1 MHAQLAMTVL
11 IATGLTAG
19 LAISRT
25 RAIMMQAKIKTV
37 RIRTGQHR
45 RAD

>member
-1 MHAQLAMTVL
+1 MPSHLALTVL
-11 IATGLTAG
+11 TATGLTAG
-19 LAISRT
+19 LAIACARS
-25 RAIMMQAKIKTV
+25 IMMQAKIKTV